1 MKKNK
6 ELSQKDIN
14 EETKELMN
22 KDNLETTENTEAE
35 INSPKKQVK
44 EDSKKESKKD
54 KKKKKAEEKAKA
66 KEDLKK
72 QEADAKAK
80 AIEDKKKLKAEKK
93 IKLTPEEKAKAKEEA
108 KNQKAEDKAKAKEE
122 KKRLKA
128 EKKANALEK
137 KRLKDRPKWT
147 KKYFTKFSGKEKGLF
162 QKYVDQDYKN
172 AILRA
177 EKLSSIDS
185 NAYRKPILIMI
196 PDAFNKSSKVRYR
209 LDKKA
214 DGSVTQIYDQSLL
227 TALFFG
233 ETTLFYYQ
241 ANIDHRSGQI
251 AFDIAG
257 EFNYFD
263 VVHMETQLKY
273 DNPEKPKYLALE
285 LEIGLS
291 DGRII
296 PFHLRNHRLHN
307 DYQLP
312 DMLTKTEQQILD
324 LFKTRVRQEKSM

>member
-6 ELSQKDIN
+6 ELSQKETI
-14 EETKELMN
+14 EETKDTD
-22 KDNLETTENTEAE
+22 KLETSKNNETE
-35 INSPKKQVK
+35 IK

-72 QEADAKAK
+72 QEAEAKAK
-80 AIEDKKKLKAEKK
+80 SKEKK
-93 IKLTPEEKAKAKEEA
+93 VKLTPEEKAKAKEDA
-108 KNQKAEDKAKAKEE
+108 KKQKAEDKVKAKED

-128 EKKANALEK
+128 EKKASAKEA

-147 KKYFTKFSGKEKGLF
+147 KKYFSKFSGKEKGVF

-177 EKLSSIDS
+177 EKLSSIDKK
-185 NAYRKPILIMI
+185 AYKKPILIMI
-196 PDAFNKSSKVRYR
+196 PDAFNKSSKVQYR
-209 LDKKA
+209 LDKKE
-214 DGSVTQIYDQSLL
+214 DGTVTQIYDQSLL

-233 ETTLFYYQ
+233 ESTLFYYQ

-251 AFDIAG
+251 ACDIAG

-263 VVHMETQLKY
+263 VVHMETKLKY
-273 DNPEKPKYLALE
+273 DNPDKPKYLALE
-285 LEIGLS
+285 LEVGLS
-291 DGRII
+291 DGRMI
-296 PFHLRNHRLHN
+296 PFHLRNHRLHT
-307 DYQLP
+307 DYKLP
-312 DMLTKTEQQILD
+312 EMLTKTEQQILD